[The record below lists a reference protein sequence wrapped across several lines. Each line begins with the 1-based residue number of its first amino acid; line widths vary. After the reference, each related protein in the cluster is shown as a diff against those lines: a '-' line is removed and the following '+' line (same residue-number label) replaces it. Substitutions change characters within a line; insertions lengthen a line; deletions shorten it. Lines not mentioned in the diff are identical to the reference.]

1 MIGKMNIPVP
11 KDAEEFRQKLV
22 RNISALPVVEV
33 TRGHL
38 VESVHRGIIAVMT
51 GSGELLASLGDIQ
64 MQTWYRSAAKP
75 FQSIPLIVNGVTEKF
90 AFTEQELAVTTGSH
104 SGEQRHVDAVS
115 SILSKAGNTQEM
127 LQCGAHTP
135 FDSTVT
141 KQLRAEG
148 KVPSVLQNNCS
159 GKHAGMLALA
169 RMLNDSVD
177 NYIDPES
184 NLQRQIRI
192 TLAMFADAPLSD
204 VAIAIDGCSAP
215 VFGLPIEAMAR
226 SYASLV
232 APASAEI
239 ESRLASAANSVVRAM
254 LHHPE
259 MIGGT
264 SERLD
269 TDLMRTARGRI
280 ISKVGAEGIQLLG
293 VLPCSQYPEGLG
305 IAIKIED
312 GDTRRARDPVVIETL
327 CQLQLLNE
335 AEVSQLAKYA
345 HSTLYN
351 HRRLM
356 VGEVRP
362 CFRLQMH

>member
-1 MIGKMNIPVP
+1 
-11 KDAEEFRQKLV
+11 
-22 RNISALPVVEV
+22 
-33 TRGHL
+33 
-38 VESVHRGIIAVMT
+38 
-51 GSGELLASLGDIQ
+51 
-64 MQTWYRSAAKP
+64 
-75 FQSIPLIVNGVTEKF
+75 
-90 AFTEQELAVTTGSH
+90 
-104 SGEQRHVDAVS
+104 
-115 SILSKAGNTQEM
+115 M
-127 LQCGAHTP
+127 LRCGTHTP
-135 FDSTVT
+135 FDNTVT

-148 KVPSVLQNNCS
+148 KMPSVLQNNCS

-169 RMLNDSVD
+169 RALNDSVD
-177 NYIDPES
+177 DYIDPES

-192 TLAMFADAPLSD
+192 TLAIFADVPLGD
-204 VAIAIDGCSAP
+204 VAIAVDGCSAP

-327 CQLQLLNE
+327 RQLRLLNE
-335 AEVSQLAKYA
+335 AEVSQLANYA
-345 HSTLYN
+345 RLTLYN
-351 HRRLM
+351 HRRLI